1 MTVADLL
8 IDFGIASVLILI
20 GQLMRSKLK
29 IFQKFFIPA
38 SVLAGF
44 LGLIFGPNVLG
55 WLPFTEN
62 ISTYAGFLII
72 LVFTVVGINGFEI
85 AKGSGKEQTKRILGY
100 QIFKVLTWSLQIMVP
115 LFFTMWV
122 LKPLFPTL
130 NDGFAMLLHSG
141 FYGGHGT
148 AAAVGQTFYDLG
160 WTEARDI
167 AMTFATIGILT
178 GVFVGILFIN
188 IAAKKGQTA
197 YLKDFKNIDPEM
209 KTGLIPQN
217 LRKSFGQETI
227 SPISLDTLTFHLG
240 LVLAVAGGAYMLN
253 SWIGENLLSG
263 IPDFTV
269 AFLVALI
276 IFLCLRKTPVYTYVD
291 KNINNRI
298 AGTSTDYLVFF
309 GIAAIKLDVVLA
321 YAGPIIF
328 SVLLGIFLV
337 AIIIWPFGRAYNTD
351 NWFERSIFVFG
362 NYTGVFAIGFVL
374 FRIVDP
380 ENKSGTIEDT
390 AMTPATNIAEIAIWS
405 TFPALL
411 ISGQWMIAG
420 IASVLIVIAMVVLTK
435 LTGTWVYNVPDSE
448 RNVLKN
454 KMN

>member
-62 ISTYAGFLII
+62 IGTYAGFLII

-100 QIFKVLTWSLQIMVP
+100 QIFKVLTWGLQIMVP

-160 WTEARDI
+160 WTEARDV

-178 GVFVGILFIN
+178 GVFGGILLIN
-188 IAAKKGQTA
+188 IAAKKG
-197 YLKDFKNIDPEM
+197 K
-209 KTGLIPQN
+209 
-217 LRKSFGQETI
+217 
-227 SPISLDTLTFHLG
+227 
-240 LVLAVAGGAYMLN
+240 
-253 SWIGENLLSG
+253 
-263 IPDFTV
+263 
-269 AFLVALI
+269 
-276 IFLCLRKTPVYTYVD
+276 
-291 KNINNRI
+291 
-298 AGTSTDYLVFF
+298 
-309 GIAAIKLDVVLA
+309 
-321 YAGPIIF
+321 
-328 SVLLGIFLV
+328 
-337 AIIIWPFGRAYNTD
+337 
-351 NWFERSIFVFG
+351 
-362 NYTGVFAIGFVL
+362 
-374 FRIVDP
+374 
-380 ENKSGTIEDT
+380 
-390 AMTPATNIAEIAIWS
+390 
-405 TFPALL
+405 LL
-411 ISGQWMIAG
+411 I
-420 IASVLIVIAMVVLTK
+420 
-435 LTGTWVYNVPDSE
+435 
-448 RNVLKN
+448 LKIL
-454 KMN
+454 KISIQK